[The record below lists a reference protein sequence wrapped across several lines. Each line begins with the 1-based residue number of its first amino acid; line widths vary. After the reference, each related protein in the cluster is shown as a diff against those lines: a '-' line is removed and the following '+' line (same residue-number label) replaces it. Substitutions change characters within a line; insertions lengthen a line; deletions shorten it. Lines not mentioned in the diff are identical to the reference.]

1 MPVLT
6 KRVSKIDAIMGDF
19 PRFCINFIKITENE
33 NNLIRFDLND
43 AQRDLYKLIQDNK
56 HIVVSKARQ
65 NGTTTMLL
73 AYAVWRAVRRNNE
86 RIIIVSYKQDSA
98 TDLFN
103 KLKMMND
110 YLPRNKYPD
119 LFPETK
125 RSNRDELVL
134 ANGSR
139 ITSATA
145 GNKDLGRGTTYTMI
159 LMSEIAFYSNIKD
172 QLVSAEQSLAKGS
185 ESRMFL
191 ESTSNGLNEYYEIVK
206 SASKGNS
213 KYKLFFIPWTHKLY
227 LKQFKGEFDEAEK
240 WYRENNH
247 GQKLNKYDLLDEE
260 KPLYDKCKN
269 YKYIM
274 WMRWKKLDLS
284 EESFKQEFPSNWM
297 ESFITSNKNVFD
309 PEKVLNRLNYV
320 FPPLADKQVK
330 KELPD
335 KLKPYISKKAL
346 YIYHFPKNGQRYYA
360 GVDVASG
367 SGNDFSS
374 MTIINDEGEEVA
386 TFFSNK
392 IPVYEYSEVIDLLG
406 KFYNYAFVCV
416 ERNSFGTPLLER
428 LRKERQYL
436 NLFKQKTFDERGKK
450 KLKLGWNLLPANKPI
465 LITDFKEAFEKG
477 FMLIHTKEILQQMQI
492 YQDTGGKMGNKPGQN
507 NHDDLIYSAA
517 YAWQAM
523 KTGKWYV

>member
-1 MPVLT
+1 MQ
-6 KRVSKIDAIMGDF
+6 DF
-19 PRFCINFIKITENE
+19 PRFCINFIKITDNE

-43 AQRDLYKLIQDNK
+43 AQKDLYELTRDNK
-56 HIVVSKARQ
+56 HIIVSKARQ

-73 AYAVWRAVRRNNE
+73 AYAIWRAVRFKNE

-110 YLPRNKYPD
+110 LPRNKYPD

-125 RSNRDELVL
+125 RSNRDELVF

-145 GNKDLGRGTTYTMI
+145 GNKDLGRGSTYTMI
-159 LMSEIAFYSNIKD
+159 LMSEIAFYANIKN

-206 SASKGNS
+206 SASKNNS
-213 KYKLFFIPWTHKLY
+213 KYKLFFIPWTHRLY

-240 WYRENNH
+240 WYRETNH
-247 GQKLNKYDLLDEE
+247 GKRLGKDDLLPDE
-260 KPLYDKCKN
+260 KPLYEQCKN
-269 YKYIM
+269 YRYIM
-274 WMRWKKLDLS
+274 WKRFKTLDLS
-284 EESFKQEFPSNWM
+284 EESFKQEFPSNWI

-309 PEKVLNRLNYV
+309 AEKVMNRLNYV
-320 FPPLADKQVK
+320 MPPISNKEVK
-330 KELPD
+330 AVLPD
-335 KLKPYISKKAL
+335 KLKEYISKKNL
-346 YIYHFPKNGQRYYA
+346 YIYHLPKAGQRYYA
-360 GVDVASG
+360 GADVASG
-367 SGNDFSS
+367 SGNDYST
-374 MTIINDEGEEVA
+374 MTIIDAEGEEVA
-386 TFFSNK
+386 TFFNNK
-392 IPVYEYSEVIDLLG
+392 IPVYEYAEVIDLLG

-465 LITDFKEAFEKG
+465 VITDFKEAFEKG
-477 FMLIHTKEILQQMQI
+477 LMLIHTKEILQQMQI
-492 YQDTGGKMGNKPGQN
+492 YQDIGGKMGNKQGQD